1 MTVLPAVSGAFP
13 PAHEDTMTL
22 TAPTIV
28 QRPQGSDRPS
38 GPVVARILLE
48 IGAVLMRPKDPFT
61 LTSGRA
67 SPVYVDCRKVIG
79 FPRARAMII
88 GHAIDTIFR
97 EIGTESLDVIAG
109 GETAG
114 IAYAAWIAE
123 KLGLPM
129 SYIRKKP
136 KGFGRNAQIEGV
148 LPEGARTLLVE
159 DLATAGG
166 SILNFVNAIRTA
178 GGTIGHAL
186 VVFHYGIFPQAVED
200 LKAQGVE
207 LIGLTT
213 WRDVL
218 QAAGDLGTL
227 DAADA
232 KEVRAFLEN
241 PEAWSLA
248 HGGKEVGSKEPA

>member
-1 MTVLPAVSGAFP
+1 MSPN
-13 PAHEDTMTL
+13 
-22 TAPTIV
+22 APHIV

-48 IGAVLMRPKDPFT
+48 IGAVLMRPREPFT

-79 FPRARAMII
+79 FPRARALII
-88 GHAIDTIFR
+88 GHAIDAIYR
-97 EIGTESLDVIAG
+97 EIGAESLDVIAG

-129 SYIRKKP
+129 AYIRKKP

-148 LPEGARTLLVE
+148 LPDGGRALLVE

-232 KEVRAFLEN
+232 KEVRSFLEN

-248 HGGKEVGSKEPA
+248 HGGKEIAQDSVKPSA